1 LKIRCQAIHTRQIFA
16 LLILPPGSKKESRH
30 LSRTN
35 RLGGTCVIAVEGEQ
49 SPSRMTLG
57 SNVCTMTLRES
68 TRHCTTAS
76 ETNVVMKQT
85 EATTNF
91 RRRKKS
97 ARRLGAFGALT
108 LSGVLMM
115 ALFLR
120 GGLLTEDHQS
130 HRLLKDTKHSHFQQA
145 LSDEDFS
152 EYSCDN
158 LYQHAMNQTSRC
170 AYAQTCNDGD
180 GIFAPIVY
188 CSEKY
193 SMRFLSLCL
202 GPPLIVF
209 LIILFRILGSTAEE

>member
-1 LKIRCQAIHTRQIFA
+1 MLRKIGGERRAFHA
-16 LLILPPGSKKESRH
+16 
-30 LSRTN
+30 SRT
-35 RLGGTCVIAVEGEQ
+35 A
-49 SPSRMTLG
+49 MTLG
-57 SNVCTMTLRES
+57 SNMSSTNDATREHS
-68 TRHCTTAS
+68 HCTAAPETHYEETA
-76 ETNVVMKQT
+76 TMKQT
-85 EATTNF
+85 EATSF

-97 ARRLGAFGALT
+97 GKRLGAFCALT

-120 GGLLTEDHQS
+120 GSLPQDDSSQ
-130 HRLLKDTKHSHFQQA
+130 HRLLKDTQHSHFQQA

-180 GIFAPIVY
+180 GIFAPVVY
-188 CSEKY
+188 CSQKY
-193 SMRFLSLCL
+193 SMRFLVLCL
-202 GPPLIVF
+202 GPPLILF